1 MTQKFDEIMRAL
13 RADSYAPIYVLCG
26 DEPYYSDQVYDFIA
40 ANALDEMA
48 REFDQQVLYGRD
60 LQGADIS
67 PVIGAARGFAMMGGR
82 KVIIVREAQVIK
94 KWDALS
100 AYLDNIMPQ
109 TVLVICYNGKPD
121 KRQGLWKK
129 AAEHP
134 QVVWLQSDKLR
145 DYEVERWINAYIV
158 DFNKAQADKGKSSV
172 TIDPKVAPLLADHI
186 GTDLSAIVGALKK
199 LIDGRPEGV
208 STIDAA
214 LVERNIG
221 ISKDYNIMELQAA
234 LIRGDI
240 AKANRIAQYFAGSKD
255 HPMIRELAPLF
266 TFFSNLLMY
275 HYLPDKS
282 QANVAKELGINPY
295 FVKDYTAAARRYPAG
310 KTFLIIGYLRE
321 TDARLKGINN
331 PSAKDADLWKELR
344 CAPWTRSQQADCAG
358 NQPPPAVRRAYVR
371 QTPDTAP
378 GTHPFRL
385 VTLPPLSDKS
395 Y

>member
-1 MTQKFDEIMRAL
+1 MTSKFEDIMRAL
-13 RADSYAPIYVLCG
+13 RAGTYAPIYILCG
-26 DEPYYSDQVYDFIA
+26 EEPYYIDRVYEFIA

-82 KVIIVREAQVIK
+82 KVIIVREAQAVK

-100 AYLDNIMPQ
+100 AYLDNLMPQ

-121 KRQGLWKK
+121 KRQGVWKK
-129 AAEHP
+129 AADHK

-145 DYEVERWINAYIV
+145 DYEVERWITNYIQEY
-158 DFNKAQADKGKSSV
+158 NKSQITNHQSPIQ
-172 TIDPKVAPLLADHI
+172 IDPRIASVLADHL
-186 GTDLSAIVGALKK
+186 GTDLSAIVGALQK

-208 STIDAA
+208 NTIDAA

-234 LIRGDI
+234 LIRGDVV
-240 AKANRIAQYFAGSKD
+240 KANRITQYFAGSKD

-275 HYLPDKS
+275 HYMPDKS
-282 QANVAKELGINPY
+282 QAAVAKELGINPY
-295 FVKDYTAAARRYPAG
+295 FVKDYVTAARRYPAG

-331 PSAKDADLWKELR
+331 PSAKDADLWKELI
-344 CAPWTRSQQADCAG
+344 
-358 NQPPPAVRRAYVR
+358 YKIM
-371 QTPDTAP
+371 
-378 GTHPFRL
+378 H
-385 VTLPPLSDKS
+385 
-395 Y
+395 

>member
-1 MTQKFDEIMRAL
+1 MLKKYDDIMKAL
-13 RADSYAPIYVLCG
+13 RAGEYAPVYILCG
-26 DEPYYSDQVYDFIA
+26 EEPYYTDRVYEFIA
-40 ANALDEMA
+40 ANALDDMA

-82 KVIIVREAQVIK
+82 KVIIVREAQAVK
-94 KWDALS
+94 KWEALS
-100 AYLDNIMPQ
+100 AYLDNMMPQ
-109 TVLVICYNGKPD
+109 NVLVVCYNGKPD
-121 KRQGLWKK
+121 KRQGVWKK

-145 DYEVERWINAYIV
+145 DYEVERWITNYIQEFSRQHSAV
-158 DFNKAQADKGKSSV
+158 S
-172 TIDPKVAPLLADHI
+172 IDPRVAPILADHL
-186 GTDLSAIVGALKK
+186 GTDLSSIVGALQK

-208 STIDAA
+208 NTIDAA

-234 LIRGDI
+234 LIRGDV
-240 AKANRIAQYFAGSKD
+240 ARANRITQYFATSKD
-255 HPMIRELAPLF
+255 HPMIREMAPIF

-275 HYLPDKS
+275 HYMSDKS

-295 FVKDYTAAARRYPAG
+295 FVKDYVTAAKRYPAG

-331 PSAKDADLWKELR
+331 PSAKDADLWKELI
-344 CAPWTRSQQADCAG
+344 
-358 NQPPPAVRRAYVR
+358 YKIM
-371 QTPDTAP
+371 
-378 GTHPFRL
+378 H
-385 VTLPPLSDKS
+385 
-395 Y
+395 

>member
-1 MTQKFDEIMRAL
+1 MVKKYEDIMKAL
-13 RADSYAPIYVLCG
+13 RAGEYAPVYILCG
-26 DEPYYSDQVYDFIA
+26 DEPYYSDRVYEFVA

-60 LQGADIS
+60 LPGADIS

-82 KVIIVREAQVIK
+82 KVIIVREAQAIK
-94 KWDALS
+94 KWEALG
-100 AYLDNIMPQ
+100 AYLDNLMPQ

-129 AAEHP
+129 AADHP

-145 DYEVERWINAYIV
+145 DYEVERWITNYIQEFRNQHSEV
-158 DFNKAQADKGKSSV
+158 S
-172 TIDPKVAPLLADHI
+172 IDPRVAPLLADHL
-186 GTDLSAIVGALKK
+186 GTDLSAIVGALQK

-208 STIDAA
+208 NTIDAA

-240 AKANRIAQYFAGSKD
+240 VRANQITQYFATSKD
-255 HPMIRELAPLF
+255 HPMLREMAPLF

-275 HYLPDKS
+275 HYLADKS

-295 FVKDYTAAARRYPAG
+295 FVKDYVTAAKRYPAG
-310 KTFLIIGYLRE
+310 KTFLIIGYLRD

-331 PSAKDADLWKELR
+331 PSAKDADLWKELIFKIM
-344 CAPWTRSQQADCAG
+344 
-358 NQPPPAVRRAYVR
+358 
-371 QTPDTAP
+371 
-378 GTHPFRL
+378 H
-385 VTLPPLSDKS
+385 
-395 Y
+395 